1 MCTPLAK
8 LAIGLSATMA
18 TGFYYLAAAPPASAA
33 VDVCGP
39 GNYSSACVPDNSPSP
54 QSPTPVPAP
63 VQTSPAPVRDAVP
76 EASVTP
82 PAPIPIVEP
91 VVPEVPVVQSPTP
104 LIVESA
110 VQEPSIVQSSP
121 PPTSGEIPILP
132 TQEIPIVPFVS
143 PSPVPAP
150 VPAPIQV
157 PSPPILPNYINPP
170 VIRTTTI
177 PEPGTVVALL
187 LTGAGIICSARKRNK
202 QVGQQR

>member
-54 QSPTPVPAP
+54 QSPTSVPVPVP
-63 VQTSPAPVRDAVP
+63 TSPTPVRDAVP

-104 LIVESA
+104 LIVEPA
-110 VQEPSIVQSSP
+110 VQEAPVVQSSP
-121 PPTSGEIPILP
+121 PTVTEIPILP
-132 TQEIPIVPFVS
+132 TPEIPVIPYVS
-143 PSPVPAP
+143 PSP

-170 VIRTTTI
+170 VIRRTTI
-177 PEPGTVVALL
+177 PEPGTVLALL
-187 LTGAGIICSARKRNK
+187 LTGAGIICSGRKRNK

>member
-1 MCTPLAK
+1 
-8 LAIGLSATMA
+8 MA

-33 VDVCGP
+33 IDVCGP
-39 GNYSSACVPDNSPSP
+39 GNYSSACVPDSSPSP
-54 QSPTPVPAP
+54 QSSETAADPVP
-63 VQTSPAPVRDAVP
+63 TSPASLRDAVP
-76 EASVTP
+76 EAPV
-82 PAPIPIVEP
+82 PIVEP

-104 LIVESA
+104 IIVEPA
-110 VQEPSIVQSSP
+110 VQEAPVVQSS

-132 TQEIPIVPFVS
+132 TPEIQVIPSVS
-143 PSPVPAP
+143 PSP

-157 PSPPILPNYINPP
+157 PSPILPNYINPP

-187 LTGAGIICSARKRNK
+187 LTGAGIICSAKKRNK